1 MRQVVLAVLGLAAA
15 GALLAQSGR
24 TYSSPGGFGNILY
37 PGTGHAPN
45 APTGTPGG
53 IVSRSAVGNYYGNR
67 GSYPYYAPRVNHPG
81 HGRSNV
87 VPYPVIVGSYG
98 GYGYGGGGYF
108 DGLPQAPQGY
118 QESAPPIINTNTAPS
133 VVINQTFIPD
143 RPLPAARDYA
153 DGPDGPQEQQ
163 SGMRVYEGLKTQRQ
177 PDPSARRAS
186 DQPTLYLLAFKD
198 HRIIPALGYWV
209 EQGNLHYVSAEHSL
223 NQASLD
229 LIDREMSQQLN
240 DERNVEFKLP
250 RVQ

>member
-45 APTGTPGG
+45 APTGTPGA
-53 IVSRSAVGNYYGNR
+53 IVSRSAVGNFGNR
-67 GSYPYYAPRVNHPG
+67 GGYPFYAPRVNHPG
-81 HGRSNV
+81 HGRSGV
-87 VPYPVIVGSYG
+87 VAYPVIVGGYG
-98 GYGYGGGGYF
+98 GYGGGYY
-108 DGLPQAPQGY
+108 DTPPQGPQGY

-133 VVINQTFIPD
+133 VVINQTFIPE
-143 RPLPAARDYA
+143 RAVPVVRDYA
-153 DGPDGPQEQQ
+153 NGPDAPQEQQ
-163 SGMRVYEGLKTQRQ
+163 SGMRVYEGLKTPRQ
-177 PDPSARRAS
+177 PDPTARRTS

-198 HRIIPALGYWV
+198 HHIVPALGYWV

-250 RVQ
+250 RTQ